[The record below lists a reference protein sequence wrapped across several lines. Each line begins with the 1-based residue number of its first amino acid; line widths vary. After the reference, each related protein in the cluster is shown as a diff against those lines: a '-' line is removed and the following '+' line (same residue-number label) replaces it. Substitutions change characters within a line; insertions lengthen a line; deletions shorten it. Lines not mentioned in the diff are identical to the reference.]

1 MIFTPKAIFFDWDH
15 TLWDHDANAKES
27 LVELFHSFELHQRS
41 NYPFDDFFEI
51 YQKVNTQLWEDYQFG
66 RIDQQTLR
74 ETRFKKVFDAI
85 KVEGPHLEFG
95 DEFLKKT
102 PRKTKLIA
110 GAKEII
116 ESLASRY
123 TLYVLTNGFTDV
135 QEIKISG
142 SGLKHYFEQIIT
154 SQEAQAKKP
163 DAKFYHYALQQAGC
177 RPEEALMIGDHFAID
192 VQGAEQA
199 GIPAIHFCENRQ
211 SSLAT
216 RKIEQLHE
224 LKNWIVF

>member
-27 LVELFHSFELHQRS
+27 LEELFHSFELHQKS
-41 NYPFDDFFEI
+41 THSFDEFFEI

-74 ETRFKKVFDAI
+74 ETRFKKVFDVMGI
-85 KVEGPHLEFG
+85 DGPHLTFG
-95 DEFLKKT
+95 DEFLEKT
-102 PRKTKLIA
+102 PRKIKLIS

-116 ESLASRY
+116 ESLATQY
-123 TLYVLTNGFTDV
+123 KLYVLTNGFTDV

-163 DAKFYHYALQQAGC
+163 DEQFYHYALHQAAC
-177 RPEEALMIGDHFAID
+177 RPEEALMIGDHYTID
-192 VQGAEQA
+192 VVGAEQV
-199 GIPAIHFCENRQ
+199 GIPAIHYCENRRA
-211 SSLAT
+211 SLAT
-216 RKIEQLHE
+216 RKIEQLNE
-224 LKNWIVF
+224 LKDWIVF